1 MIQTF
6 LTNLL
11 LLLVTLWLLLCML
24 YLYRLMKE
32 REEKHSTKEDK
43 DAVASTPRTEK
54 RMLQSYELVG
64 KSKPLEMN
72 STSRNIPAFPAIS
85 PNEKSVGKTD
95 TFAAEKSQEE
105 RKTEEETIH
114 NEADSQAE
122 TQSLSNPD
130 NELHIDYT
138 MEQVD
143 EREVLREDLLLTEDP
158 MPEVTP
164 TAILSRDLQRLQ
176 RIAKHD
182 DEGGDEE
189 VAETIALMRGTD
201 LMAQYAACLEATA
214 GDHQKVL
221 TLIRKTEEETE
232 EEERMA
238 VNALI
243 ISKEDETTADDRPLS
258 YYL

>member
-1 MIQTF
+1 
-6 LTNLL
+6 
-11 LLLVTLWLLLCML
+11 
-24 YLYRLMKE
+24 
-32 REEKHSTKEDK
+32 
-43 DAVASTPRTEK
+43 
-54 RMLQSYELVG
+54 
-64 KSKPLEMN
+64 
-72 STSRNIPAFPAIS
+72 
-85 PNEKSVGKTD
+85 
-95 TFAAEKSQEE
+95 
-105 RKTEEETIH
+105 
-114 NEADSQAE
+114 
-122 TQSLSNPD
+122 
-130 NELHIDYT
+130 